1 MQKYIIK
8 ELDVAMTDALKV
20 IQDNFPNAE
29 IISLTTKNGGCQ
41 SVPKN
46 KTIKLKEVDLQFY
59 RVGV

>member
-20 IQDNFPNAE
+20 IQDNFLNAE
-29 IISLTTKNGGCQ
+29 IISLTTKNVSCQ

-46 KTIKLKEVDLQFY
+46 KTIKLKEVELQFY